1 VDYLFI
7 AVGVVLVIGT
17 VGLLIFFWTAF
28 IALLAMTLVH
38 LCNFKGSGLSGK
50 ERILVLALLSGLA
63 YAIYHVVTR
72 KLL

>member
-28 IALLAMTLVH
+28 IALLVMTLVH
-38 LCNFKGSGLSGK
+38 LCNFKGSGLSNK
-50 ERILVLALLSGLA
+50 ERILALALLSGLL
-63 YAIYHVVTR
+63 YAIYRVVTK